1 MTTETLILKSLITNE
16 TFCRA
21 TLPFLKEEYFQEKS
35 DKTIFNQIK
44 TYLEIYNSLPT
55 TEALKISLSESSLK
69 PDVIEESVNAIEEL
83 NNPHDNDLNWLLDT
97 TEKFCKERAI
107 HNAILES
114 IHIIND
120 EKSSKDKGEIPELL
134 KNALSVSFDPAIGH
148 DLLEEWE
155 QRYEFYHKKEQKIP
169 FDISQFNEITNG
181 GVSRKTL
188 NVILAGVNVGKSL
201 AMCHFATTNLM
212 QGNNVLYITLE
223 MAEEKIAERI
233 DANLLDVSIN
243 NLNLISK
250 NQYQKLIE
258 NASKTYS
265 GKLIVKEYP
274 TSSANVNHFR
284 FLLNELKLKKKFI
297 PDVIYIDYLN
307 ICASSR
313 LKYNSSV
320 NSYVLIK
327 SIAEE
332 IRALAVEFN
341 VPIITATQLT
351 RSGYASSDPD
361 LTDTSESF
369 GLPAVA
375 DFLFALVNTDELEKL
390 GQLMVKQLKNR
401 YSDVTKDKTFYV
413 GIDRTKMKLTEM
425 KSSTHGI
432 ELDDEPEIKIDKDYY
447 NKLSKFSQ
455 FNFK

>member
-1 MTTETLILKSLITNE
+1 MTTETLILKSLINNE
-16 TFCRA
+16 LFCRA
-21 TLPFLKEEYFQEKS
+21 TLPFLKEEYFQES
-35 DKTIFNQIK
+35 TDKTVFNQIK
-44 TYLEIYNSLPT
+44 TYLEIYNSSPT
-55 TEALKISLSESSLK
+55 TEALKISLKESSLK
-69 PDVIEESVNAIEEL
+69 PDVIEEAVNAIENL
-83 NNPHDNDLNWLLDT
+83 TSPHDNDLTWLLDT

-134 KNALSVSFDPAIGH
+134 KNALSVSFDPAVGH

-155 QRYEFYHKKEQKIP
+155 KRFEFYHKKEEKIP
-169 FDISQFNEITNG
+169 FDISQFNEITSG

-201 AMCHFATTNLM
+201 AMCHFATNNLM

-223 MAEEKIAERI
+223 MAEERIAERI
-233 DANLLDVSIN
+233 DSNLLDVGIN
-243 NLNLISK
+243 NLSLVGKS
-250 NQYQKLIE
+250 QYEKLIN

-265 GKLIVKEYP
+265 GKLIIKEYP

-284 FLLNELKLKKKFI
+284 FLLNELKLKKKFV
-297 PDVIYIDYLN
+297 PDIIYIDYLN
-307 ICASSR
+307 ICSSSR
-313 LKYNSSV
+313 LRYNSSV
-320 NSYVLIK
+320 NSYTLVK

-332 IRALAVEFN
+332 LRALAVEFN

-351 RSGYASSDPD
+351 RSGYANSDPS

-390 GQLMVKQLKNR
+390 GQLLVKQLKNR

-413 GIDRTKMKLTEM
+413 GIDRTKMRLTEM
-425 KSSTHGI
+425 KNSSYGVD
-432 ELDDEPEIKIDKDYY
+432 LDDEPEVTIDKDYY
-447 NKLSKFSQ
+447 DKLSKFSN